1 MKGAK
6 VYDLDSTPVEAKK
19 WTELEN
25 VLTYYRFFKEHENE
39 LRESD

>member
-19 WTELEN
+19 WTDLEN
-25 VLTYYRFFKEHENE
+25 VRIYHEFFEEHRHEF
-39 LRESD
+39 D

>member
-6 VYDLDSTPVEAKK
+6 VYDLDSVPVETKR

-25 VLTYYRFFKEHENE
+25 VRIYHEFFEEHRDEFK
-39 LRESD
+39 